1 VVNRIAA
8 LFVGFFIWT
17 CAAWA
22 ADDTPAWL
30 KDLTSITLPQYG
42 PKVSTVVLLNE
53 EQNSIAESGRV
64 TTVTR
69 TVIKILSR
77 SGADVSFLEQYDT
90 GGDKVRDFRAWMIAP
105 SGKVKKYG
113 KDEIIDLACAENDV
127 YNECRRR
134 LVSGKRDAEP
144 GAVFGYE
151 STVERQLFS
160 NQLRFHFQD
169 SSPVKM
175 ARFSVTSPAGWEVK
189 SSSFNGAPAGAAA
202 SAGTYT
208 WQMENL
214 APIEREPGS
223 PSFLSIVPWV
233 GVNLLGGAGK
243 RPILTWPQ
251 AAKVLSELNDG
262 QSEPND
268 AMVAKAKSLTE
279 GAKTEIEKIRALGR
293 FVQQV
298 NYVSV
303 QVNVS
308 KGGGYKPHAAS
319 QVYQKLYGDCKD
331 KANLMRALVKA
342 AGLTAYPVAIYSGD
356 RTHVTADWPSLS
368 AFNHA
373 ISAIRVSSDTKA
385 PGILEHPKL
394 GRLLFFDPTDPFVPV
409 GYLPDHEQS
418 SMALVGE
425 RDNGDLVRVPA
436 AAPAAAERIRQVDAV
451 LKADGAIEGSFVE
464 TRTGEALA
472 TAVAHYRGNAKADF
486 TKSIEHWIGQ
496 SVHGATASGIETQD
510 NDAAFV
516 LKGKFASASYAQ
528 HPQPRMLIFRAAL
541 LEHNEL
547 RLTEKTRKY
556 PIVIDADELEETVRI
571 ELPADFKIDEIPPP
585 VHLASQFGKYDASW
599 TAKDGSVIFKR
610 TLEIPAQTVPATQYG
625 ELKKFI
631 DTIGG
636 SAELPVVM
644 LR

>member
-1 VVNRIAA
+1 MVSRIAVA
-8 LFVGFFIWT
+8 LFVSSML
-17 CAAWA
+17 WA

-30 KDLTSITLPQYG
+30 KDLTGASLPQYG

-53 EQNSIAESGRV
+53 EQNSVAESGRV

-77 SGADVSFLEQYDT
+77 SGADVTFLEQYDT
-90 GGDKVRDFRAWMIAP
+90 ASDKVRDFRAWMIAP
-105 SGKVKKYG
+105 TGKVKKYG
-113 KDEIIDLACAENDV
+113 KDEIVDVACAENDV

-134 LVSGKRDAEP
+134 LVSGRRDAEP
-144 GAVFGYE
+144 GAIFGYE
-151 STVERQLFS
+151 STVERQPFS
-160 NQLRFHFQD
+160 NQLMFHFQNA
-169 SSPVKM
+169 SPVRL
-175 ARFSVTSPAGWEVK
+175 ARFVITTPAGWEVK
-189 SSSFNGAPAGAAA
+189 SSSFNGAPAEPTS

-214 APIEREPGS
+214 AALEGEVSS
-223 PSFLSIVPWV
+223 PSFLTLVPWV
-233 GVNLLGGAGK
+233 GVNLLGGAG
-243 RPILTWPQ
+243 RNPVLTWPQ

-262 QSEPND
+262 QAEPNE
-268 AMVAKAKSLTE
+268 AMVAKAKALTA
-279 GAKTEIEKIRALGR
+279 GANTEFEKIRALGH

-308 KGGGYKPHAAS
+308 KGGGYRPHAAS

-356 RTHVTADWPSLS
+356 RTHVRADWPSLG

-373 ISAIRVSSDTKA
+373 ISAIRVGPETKA
-385 PGILEHPKL
+385 PAIVEHPKL
-394 GRLLFFDPTDPFVPV
+394 GRLLFFDPTDPYVPA
-409 GYLPDHEQS
+409 GYLPEHEQS

-425 RDNGDLVRVPA
+425 SDSGDLVRVPA
-436 AAPAAAERIRQVDAV
+436 AKPVASERLRQVDAV
-451 LKADGAIEGSFVE
+451 LKADGSIEGTFVE

-472 TAVAHYRGNAKADF
+472 AAASMYRGSAKPDF
-486 TKSIEHWIGQ
+486 TKSVERWVGQ
-496 SVHGATASGIETQD
+496 SVQGSAATGIEVQD
-510 NDAAFV
+510 GDSAFV
-516 LKGKFASASYAQ
+516 LKGSFASTSFAQ
-528 HPQPRMLIFRAAL
+528 RPQPRMLIFRAAL
-541 LEHNEL
+541 LRHNDL

-556 PIVIDADELEETVRI
+556 PIVVDADTLQETVKI
-571 ELPADFKIDEIPPP
+571 QLPADFKIDELPPA
-585 VHLASQFGKYDASW
+585 VHLDSTFGKFDATW
-599 TAKDGSVIFKR
+599 TAEGANIVFKR
-610 TLEIPAQTVPATQYG
+610 SLEIPAQTVPAAQYAD
-625 ELKKFI
+625 LKRFL
-631 DTIGG
+631 DTVVG